1 MSNKLDN
8 YIKYRNKF
16 YNKIQNSLKKE
27 RYEDTFTLISSCS
40 RMMYEWN
47 QEYTSDLLE
56 KAIESSS
63 HLICNWKQEKFK
75 EDVIVVYDAF
85 GLDNRGLMQIYLNA
99 LCKIKRTV
107 YITYSEN
114 ENRIPKIKEI
124 LKKNNAEIEY
134 INSNFNYTKQ
144 IQQFWKILNT
154 YKAKAAFL
162 YTTPWDVVG
171 ISVFN
176 HLENLCDRYQINLTD
191 HAFWLGVNAFDKC
204 IEFRDY
210 GAYISNSFRK
220 IPKEKIVKIPF
231 YPQINEEI
239 EFEGYPFKDESK
251 KVMFSGGAI
260 YKTVGDN
267 GKFYSMVRNILKQN
281 DNVVF
286 WYASNDTV
294 DELDNLL
301 KDFPHR
307 VYHTKERKDL
317 YQIYQHCD
325 IFLNTYPI
333 TGGLMLQYSA
343 ITGVVPFTLK
353 YDDEATGLIS
363 NEVEK
368 FFLYDTEEELCA
380 AVKKALTDKDFYGQI
395 KQKLRNAV
403 ITPDEFENRLKQL
416 VNNNLLGNEIDYKC
430 VDVEQY
436 RLNYLKRNSY
446 WTYVLGFISKKDIR
460 NIRYFPLEI
469 VNGLVYKIIKK
480 LQKRR
485 KNAGN

>member
-307 VYHTKERKDL
+307 VYHTKE
-317 YQIYQHCD
+317 
-325 IFLNTYPI
+325 
-333 TGGLMLQYSA
+333 
-343 ITGVVPFTLK
+343 
-353 YDDEATGLIS
+353 GLIS
-363 NEVEK
+363 NISTLRYIFE
-368 FFLYDTEEELCA
+368 YISY
-380 AVKKALTDKDFYGQI
+380 YGW
-395 KQKLRNAV
+395 
-403 ITPDEFENRLKQL
+403 
-416 VNNNLLGNEIDYKC
+416 ID
-430 VDVEQY
+430 V
-436 RLNYLKRNSY
+436 
-446 WTYVLGFISKKDIR
+446 TI
-460 NIRYFPLEI
+460 
-469 VNGLVYKIIKK
+469 
-480 LQKRR
+480 
-485 KNAGN
+485 

>member
-8 YIKYRNKF
+8 HIKYRNKF

-171 ISVFN
+171 ISVYD

-191 HAFWLGVNAFDKC
+191 HAFWLGVKC
-204 IEFRDY
+204 I
-210 GAYISNSFRK
+210 
-220 IPKEKIVKIPF
+220 
-231 YPQINEEI
+231 
-239 EFEGYPFKDESK
+239 
-251 KVMFSGGAI
+251 
-260 YKTVGDN
+260 
-267 GKFYSMVRNILKQN
+267 
-281 DNVVF
+281 
-286 WYASNDTV
+286 
-294 DELDNLL
+294 
-301 KDFPHR
+301 
-307 VYHTKERKDL
+307 
-317 YQIYQHCD
+317 
-325 IFLNTYPI
+325 
-333 TGGLMLQYSA
+333 
-343 ITGVVPFTLK
+343 
-353 YDDEATGLIS
+353 
-363 NEVEK
+363 
-368 FFLYDTEEELCA
+368 
-380 AVKKALTDKDFYGQI
+380 
-395 KQKLRNAV
+395 
-403 ITPDEFENRLKQL
+403 
-416 VNNNLLGNEIDYKC
+416 
-430 VDVEQY
+430 
-436 RLNYLKRNSY
+436 
-446 WTYVLGFISKKDIR
+446 
-460 NIRYFPLEI
+460 
-469 VNGLVYKIIKK
+469 
-480 LQKRR
+480 
-485 KNAGN
+485 